1 LQFLSH
7 HNFLNICYVAPTFAY
22 WMLPSFLIFEA
33 TKTFVSIKLTLI
45 KWSPFYDID
54 FYLLL
59 LIIFI
64 HLWSPYDRPLIFAI

>member
-1 LQFLSH
+1 LQL
-7 HNFLNICYVAPTFAY
+7 LNHQKILNTCYVAPTFEY

-45 KWSPFYDID
+45 KWSSFYDFD
-54 FYLLL
+54 SYLLF

-64 HLWSPYDRPLIFAI
+64 HLWSP